1 MRFRV
6 GFLAPA
12 LLTASLAVALA
23 GCDRA
28 GGAREIDPPST
39 SITTATSV
47 DDTVHRAGSSASAL
61 VARLNDL
68 RKRGQFEVF
77 ASEALE
83 AASAEHSVA
92 AVRILAVE
100 ALLASGQDEAADDL
114 ALETASLALA
124 ASDTATA
131 GQSLRLWTVARF
143 RQSKSLA
150 DERFVRLVRK
160 LPAADT
166 SAELP
171 RFWLDALGDKV
182 AYRVESTAGRSSSIS
197 AAGGE
202 AGSLAVELSAIEARA
217 NGVSMPLVFIDTGAQ
232 HNLMTVEAARRAGVV
247 LGSSSTHL
255 VGFAGLNARPGVIRS
270 LELGGITLHDV
281 PVLVGQPKPLV
292 SAGGQMTLGIEL
304 MHHVRFTIDYPL
316 ARVSA
321 EPALAP
327 AVRTAASWEIPVWT
341 FSQACLAQVEMP
353 SGQMG
358 RALVDTGDRRG
369 TYVSRRWARRNV
381 PRFARPD
388 AGLIFKFKQRDLVID
403 EMKLGSRPL
412 EDWAVLDTLPA
423 ALEKLDLVDVLLGHD
438 LLSGYRL
445 TIDLRRR
452 VFELGDSEAAT
463 AQESTNAAPTRPT
476 AAED

>member
-1 MRFRV
+1 MRLRV
-6 GFLAPA
+6 DFFAVT
-12 LLTASLAVALA
+12 LLMTLFAVALS

-28 GGAREIDPPST
+28 GGAREIDPRSAA
-39 SITTATSV
+39 ITPEAQAEA
-47 DDTVHRAGSSASAL
+47 VHRAGSPASEL
-61 VARLNDL
+61 VVRLNEL
-68 RKRGQFEVF
+68 RKRGQFEAF
-77 ASEALE
+77 TSAALDASA
-83 AASAEHSVA
+83 AASAVA
-92 AVRILAVE
+92 PVRILAVE

-124 ASDTATA
+124 AQDTATA

-143 RQSKSLA
+143 RQSKPLA
-150 DERFVRLVRK
+150 DERFVGLLRR
-160 LPAADT
+160 LPAADAL
-166 SAELP
+166 AELP

-182 AYRVESTAGRSSSIS
+182 AYRVEATDGHSSSIG
-197 AAGGE
+197 AASGP
-202 AGSLAVELSAIEARA
+202 AGSLAAELSAIEARA
-217 NGVSMPLVFIDTGAQ
+217 NGVTMPLVFIDTGAQ
-232 HNLMTVEAARRAGVV
+232 HNLMTVEAARRAGVA

-255 VGFAGLNARPGVIRS
+255 VGFAGLNARPGVIRT
-270 LELGGITLHDV
+270 LELGGIALHDV

-321 EPALAP
+321 VPAIAP
-327 AVRTAASWEIPVWT
+327 AVRSIASWEIPVWT
-341 FSQACLAQVEMP
+341 FSQACLAQLEMP

-381 PRFARPD
+381 PGFARPD
-388 AGLIFKFKQRDLVID
+388 AGLVFKFKPRDLVID

-412 EDWAVLDTLPA
+412 EDWRVFDTLPA

-438 LLSGYRL
+438 LLSRYQL

-452 VFELGDSEAAT
+452 VFELSDREAASSP
-463 AQESTNAAPTRPT
+463 ESTNAAVGLPT